1 MTHSKSV
8 VDFFWLLKS
17 ILDHAFN
24 KIGAALMQ
32 NWRITFI
39 AMIHE
44 SVSDYSLKIL
54 QSVGKLKRFKLV
66 HKLPPVMLKIR
77 KKMLKNKLNAQEVA
91 TMRPFPKCKA
101 TS

>member
-1 MTHSKSV
+1 
-8 VDFFWLLKS
+8 
-17 ILDHAFN
+17 
-24 KIGAALMQ
+24 MQ

-77 KKMLKNKLNAQEVA
+77 KKMLKNKLNAQDLSTWKREVA
-91 TMRPFPKCKA
+91 ELTGIRFA
-101 TS
+101 GVGLGR